1 MKKGCI
7 MRMILVALFLL
18 SINCFAENNEE
29 LNLESYF
36 TNFKGC
42 FVLYDLQKNTARRY
56 NAKQCAERLTPCSS
70 FKIANALI
78 GLETGV
84 LKTSD
89 QIFKWDGK
97 SYPLEAWNKDLTL
110 KEAMTVS
117 AVPVFQR
124 IAEQIGTERMKD
136 YLNRFHY
143 GNKDIS
149 GGISKFWLAGSLE
162 ISANEQVEFLRKI
175 LLNELDVKI
184 KSLNVLLEILD
195 NGRIKCGHLYGKTGT
210 KMGKGFGLGWF
221 VGFIKTDDGRTFIF
235 ASNIES
241 PQSASGSD
249 AKKIAV
255 NILEDI
261 IK

>member
-1 MKKGCI
+1 MKKDCI
-7 MRMILVALFLL
+7 MRMIVLLLLLFA
-18 SINCFAENNEE
+18 INCFAENDED

-36 TNFKGC
+36 KNYNGC
-42 FVLYDLQKNTARRY
+42 FVLYDLQKNITKRY

-97 SYPLEAWNKDLTL
+97 SYPLNAWNKDLTL

-124 IAEQIGTERMKD
+124 VAEQIGTERMKD
-136 YLNRFHY
+136 YLNRFDY

-149 GGISKFWLAGSLE
+149 GGISKFWLVSSLK
-162 ISANEQVEFLRKI
+162 ISANEQALFLKKI
-175 LLNELDVKI
+175 LLNELDVKR

-210 KMGKGFGLGWF
+210 KMGEGLGLGWF
-221 VGFIKTDDGRTFIF
+221 VGFIRTDDGRTFIF

-241 PQSASGSD
+241 PQSASGLE